1 MAGDDTFMSDFK
13 QEDNW
18 WQGVDGKWY
27 PPVSPL
33 SEHPQTVQ
41 QSTTLVCNACQAQNS
56 STSTFCINCGQSISG
71 LVPGNPLPSQQNAG
85 TAKKRKVSILIGLV
99 VLVGAGFAFI
109 QSSKPESKT
118 ITGTYT
124 LFSDNLTSSCQGSG
138 GYSDIGPST
147 VLVVTGKDGTEYDR
161 TRLGTGTYLYDSCMY
176 TFKLKV
182 EKGQDYYIISS
193 DNRGELEYSWEELDD
208 ISLSLGN

>member
-1 MAGDDTFMSDFK
+1 MVEDDTFMSDFK

-85 TAKKRKVSILIGLV
+85 T
-99 VLVGAGFAFI
+99 FAFI

-161 TRLGTGTYLYDSCMY
+161 TRLGSGTYLYDSCMY

>member
-1 MAGDDTFMSDFK
+1 MSDFK

-71 LVPGNPLPSQQNAG
+71 LVPVNPLVSPQNAG

-99 VLVGAGFAFI
+99 VLVGVGFAII

-118 ITGTYT
+118 ITGTY
-124 LFSDNLTSSCQGSG
+124 
-138 GYSDIGPST
+138 
-147 VLVVTGKDGTEYDR
+147 
-161 TRLGTGTYLYDSCMY
+161 LYDSCVY